1 MEIKKEIT
9 NGKATLSISG
19 WLDTQT
25 APALKA
31 ELDALPADVGA
42 LVIDCKALEY
52 ISSAGLRQLVAAHT
66 KMNGNLEITNVSSEI
81 LPVLKMTGLTNVLHI
96 K

>member
-9 NGKATLSISG
+9 NGKATLSLSG

-25 APALKA
+25 APVLKA
-31 ELDALPADVGA
+31 ELEALPADVGA
-42 LVIDCKALEY
+42 LVIDCKELEY